1 MAGLLIF
8 AAGLV
13 LAPTVTTTTGYPRLG
28 VAMVLLEA
36 GLVLSS
42 APPFRWPA
50 GVTAPQTSPTSESD
64 ERRRGRE
71 PAAVNQDR
79 TD

>member
-42 APPFRWPA
+42 APPFR
-50 GVTAPQTSPTSESD
+50 
-64 ERRRGRE
+64 
-71 PAAVNQDR
+71 
-79 TD
+79 